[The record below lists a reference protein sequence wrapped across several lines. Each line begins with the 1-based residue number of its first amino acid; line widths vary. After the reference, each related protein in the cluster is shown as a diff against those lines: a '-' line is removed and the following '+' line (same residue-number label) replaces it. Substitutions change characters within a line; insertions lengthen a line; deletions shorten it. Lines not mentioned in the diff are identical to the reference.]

1 MDIITIPEAGAY
13 LRLRLDRILD
23 KKCPKIGERVKFSK
37 IVTSIVRD
45 DNEIRRYQKL
55 NALYNFALAM

>member
-1 MDIITIPEAGAY
+1 MDIITIPEAEAY

-45 DNEIRRYQKL
+45 DNDTRRYQKL
-55 NALYNFALAM
+55 NALYNFALTM